1 MKSAQIFMPQLG
13 WTDEAFAKL
22 NAAIAR
28 IVQDGTPSPVAV
40 FDFDQTCIFGDI
52 GELFS
57 HYLIEEM
64 AYRFDLQAFWD
75 LIDPRDGRDHI
86 RALVAALEK
95 MPPQARRQSDVYREY
110 LAELGA
116 VYARKYDRDGA
127 SACYEWA
134 VRLHVGMTPAQIHR
148 LTLDA
153 MRREIQAPITS
164 EERHTTRGELVV
176 IERGIRIHQEIR
188 ALMGVL
194 ERLGF
199 AVWIVSATN
208 RWSVETFAQHAFG
221 IPPSRVLGNQ
231 LYGQAPPD
239 APLQLCADVHD
250 ELSSTTCLPVLYR
263 QGKVDIIRAQ
273 VAQRPAL
280 AFGDTTTDFEM
291 LCDAT
296 ELAVLI
302 DRGLPEL
309 QREALTRGWAIQPH
323 AKMTRSDELS
333 FSREDSLEDKP

>member
-1 MKSAQIFMPQLG
+1 MTAQLYMPQDG
-13 WTDEAFAKL
+13 WTEAAHAKL

-28 IVQDGTPSPVAV
+28 ILQDGAPSPIAV
-40 FDFDQTCIFGDI
+40 FDFDQTCIYGDI

-86 RALVAALEK
+86 RGLIAALAK
-95 MPPQARRQSDVYREY
+95 LPGDARRQSEEYREY

-116 VYARKYDRDGA
+116 VYERKYHRDGA
-127 SACYEWA
+127 AACYEWA

-148 LTLDA
+148 LTLEA
-153 MRREIQAPITS
+153 MRREIQAPITR
-164 EERHTTRGELVV
+164 EVRHTARGESVV

-188 ALMGVL
+188 TLMGVL

-199 AVWIVSATN
+199 EVWIVSATN
-208 RWSVETFAQHAFG
+208 RWSVEAFARHSFG
-221 IPPSRVLGNQ
+221 IPASRVLGNQ

-239 APLQLCADVHD
+239 EPLRLCARADD

-263 QGKVDIIRAQ
+263 QGKVDIIREQ
-273 VAQRPAL
+273 VGRRPAL

-309 QREALTRGWAIQPH
+309 QHEAHARSWAVQPH
-323 AKMTRSDELS
+323 AQMTRSDQLS
-333 FSREDSLEDKP
+333 FSPEDSPEDQP